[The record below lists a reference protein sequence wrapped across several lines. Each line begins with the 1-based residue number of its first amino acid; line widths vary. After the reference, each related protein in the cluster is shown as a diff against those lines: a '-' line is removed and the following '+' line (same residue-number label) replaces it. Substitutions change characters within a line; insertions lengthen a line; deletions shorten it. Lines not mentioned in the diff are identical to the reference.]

1 MRGGI
6 VISSH
11 ISYHRNSSLA
21 ESRPMLQSHSMRL
34 DARPDQDPALARR
47 RAASWLSGAGLRPTR
62 QRLALA
68 GLLVGDGHN
77 RHVTAESLH
86 EAAAAIG
93 ASVSLATVYNTLR
106 AFCDA
111 GLMNEITVDGS
122 RSYFD
127 TRTDEHPHY
136 YWEGS
141 GRLTDAPV
149 DAVTL
154 IGEPRIPEG
163 AQLSRIDVVIRLRA
177 ED

>member
-68 GLLVGDGHN
+68 RAIQHDVQERFGVLL
-77 RHVTAESLH
+77 EP
-86 EAAAAIG
+86 E
-93 ASVSLATVYNTLR
+93 
-106 AFCDA
+106 
-111 GLMNEITVDGS
+111 
-122 RSYFD
+122 
-127 TRTDEHPHY
+127 
-136 YWEGS
+136 
-141 GRLTDAPV
+141 PV
-149 DAVTL
+149 MV
-154 IGEPRIPEG
+154 
-163 AQLSRIDVVIRLRA
+163 
-177 ED
+177 